1 MPSNIDK
8 VKQTYV
14 VKNSMGDKTGVSSSL
29 LKLSFDDQIVADLID
44 CLQKP
49 SPQITSEYVALVQRT
64 AALLSV
70 VDVSSA
76 EIHRDTGA
84 RASWSDSSFPEQGK
98 SGHITK
104 NVNKPVMVGTNS
116 DSQEKL
122 RNEVNRLRNQV
133 YNVINGVND
142 FVARAKNAGF
152 VPPENPFVLAM
163 SYNIH
168 RVGYT
173 PVQIPSA
180 VASKIVKNII
190 VYIALLDTER
200 TGKLNLN
207 NVNSSAQLS
216 SVKLSLDGFGGS
228 GDTLLD
234 LSKLLPDADE
244 VKAQKAAEALSVFDF
259 SKRIPKLL
267 FTAHYAP
274 DGIPKG
280 IIIGWKKVPDASGY
294 VIKRRNVFDGSEV
307 TYGLTSSD
315 VRASTARLSE
325 YVKAWIL
332 TFYDN
337 VNHDNVCFYLDA
349 DVSPHA
355 YFFYKIQSYQL
366 QNGAPGAM
374 FKVETAP
381 HFISQATK
389 VQIRS
394 QLESLDPNRDKLT
407 KNAKSNLRGLPPA
420 QAGNPDLISPWPVL
434 AHFIFGDSKYDWM
447 LAAINIR
454 QSINRGDTRS
464 TTRNYSYLAAQ
475 LNFLFAQADAGK
487 LVIPKN
493 RNMAELL
500 NNVTDAI
507 SQFGTNQVIREVLQE
522 TGALYHF
529 EGKDPNDNAM
539 FTNVDAST
547 LGESGLIATVAAAID
562 PETATLNLRTLATNL
577 PKLLS
582 GEFVSI
588 NSSLNDKVERN
599 SSKTASSVEIEIP
612 NFDKPSNA
620 AAEDEIRFLRQMGD
634 VGDGIVDLTTVDGI
648 ATFMRTVR
656 IFSDIGPNRGAPIS
670 NEAAVLVPD
679 PVRPPNP
686 APPPPKRSDQPVEEP
701 LTEII
706 ETSGVPAPAPTQAH
720 TQAQRQA
727 EAKDN
732 RTDKNAAKDTL
743 GNDRTGRGRGGTS

>member
-8 VKQTYV
+8 ITQMYLAKG
-14 VKNSMGDKTGVSSSL
+14 SSGDKTANPL
-29 LKLSFDDQIVADLID
+29 IKLSFDEQIVADLID

-49 SPQITSEYVALVQRT
+49 SPQITPEYVALVQRT
-64 AALLSV
+64 ASLLNV
-70 VDVSSA
+70 VNVSSA

-84 RASWSDSSFPEQGK
+84 RASWGDSSFPEQGT
-98 SGHITK
+98 SGHMTK
-104 NVNKPVMVGTNS
+104 NMNRPLMIGTTA
-116 DSQEKL
+116 DPQEKL

-133 YNVINGVND
+133 YDVINRVND

-163 SYNIH
+163 SYN
-168 RVGYT
+168 VGRIGYF
-173 PVQIPSA
+173 PIKISSA
-180 VASKIVKNII
+180 IASKIVKNI
-190 VYIALLDTER
+190 VAYVALLDAER

-207 NVNSSAQLS
+207 NANSSAQLS

-228 GDTLLD
+228 GDALLD

-244 VKAQKAAEALSVFDF
+244 VKTQKATEALSVFDF

-280 IIIGWKKVPDASGY
+280 IIVGWKKVPDASGY
-294 VIKRRNVFDGSEV
+294 VIKRRNVFDGNEV
-307 TYGLTSSD
+307 TYGLTNSD
-315 VRASTARLSE
+315 VNASTARLSE
-325 YVKAWIL
+325 YMKAWIL

-337 VNHDNVCFYLDA
+337 VNHSNVCCYLDA

-366 QNGAPGAM
+366 QNGSPGSM

-394 QLESLDPNRDKLT
+394 QLELLDPNRDKLA
-407 KNAKSNLRGLPPA
+407 KNAASNLRGLPPA

-434 AHFIFGDSKYDWM
+434 AHFILGDSKYDWL

-487 LVIPKN
+487 LVVPKN
-493 RNMAELL
+493 KNMAELL
-500 NNVTDAI
+500 NNVSDAI

-547 LGESGLIATVAAAID
+547 LGDSGLIATVAAAID

-588 NSSLNDKVERN
+588 NSSLADKVERN
-599 SSKTASSVEIEIP
+599 SSKTASTTEIEIP
-612 NFDKPSNA
+612 NFDKPSDT

-656 IFSDIGPNRGAPIS
+656 IFSDIGPNRGAPVV
-670 NEAAVLVPD
+670 NEVTPLFPD
-679 PVRPPNP
+679 PVRPPPP
-686 APPPPKRSDQPVEEP
+686 APRPPKSAGQPVEEP

-706 ETSGVPAPAPTQAH
+706 ETSGLPP

-727 EAKDN
+727 ETADN
-732 RTDKNAAKDTL
+732 RTDKNKSDAKDSL
-743 GNDRTGRGRGGTS
+743 ANDRTGRGRNGGNS